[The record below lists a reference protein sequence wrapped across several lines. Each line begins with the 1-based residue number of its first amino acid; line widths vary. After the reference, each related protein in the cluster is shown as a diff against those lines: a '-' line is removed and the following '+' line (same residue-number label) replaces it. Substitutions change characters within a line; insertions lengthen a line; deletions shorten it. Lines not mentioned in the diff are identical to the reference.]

1 MKKLRIVFMG
11 TPDFA
16 VGILDGLIT
25 GGHQVV
31 TAITVADKPAGRG
44 QKINQSAVKKYC
56 VENNVPTL
64 QPTSLKDEQFLNEL
78 RELQADLF
86 VVVAFRMLPELVW
99 AMPPLGT
106 INLHASLLPQ
116 YRGAAPINWAL
127 INGESETG
135 VTTFF
140 IEKEIDTG
148 LVIARESIAITE
160 NQNAG
165 ELHDALLEIGKR
177 LVNRSVELIQD
188 GSVTRVAQNSLIE
201 GELKAAPKIFKED
214 CRINWSKGVQ
224 EIHNFCRGLNPF
236 PVAWTVT
243 VNPETMEEKTLRLYT
258 CEKTDVPVEA
268 DRPIICTKNQIMIGC
283 GDYYLNVLELQVE
296 GKRKMTVKE
305 FLAGNT
311 LDNYRLI

>member
-177 LVNRSVELIQD
+177 LVNRSVELIQE
-188 GSVTRVAQNSLIE
+188 GSVTRVAQNTLIE

-214 CRINWSKGVQ
+214 CRIDWSKGVQ
-224 EIHNFCRGLNPF
+224 DIHNFCRGLNPF
-236 PVAWTVT
+236 PVAWTVI
-243 VNPETMEEKTLRLYT
+243 VNPETKEEKTLRLYT
-258 CEKTDVPVEA
+258 CEKTDVPVET

-283 GDYYLNVLELQVE
+283 ADYYLNVLELQVE

-311 LDNYRLI
+311 LENYQLI